1 MNSPR
6 NQFLSCAGLTRDKD
20 RKITAGRYV
29 NMLQQGLNRRR
40 FADDTVIEEREL
52 RSHKLC
58 YLQTYNLGEKNR
70 LAVAI
75 SIKDGASGQKS
86 QFEEKYSRRSCLP
99 GIRSPI
105 DKFFLLRLKFWA
117 ETSVYRQCS
126 PKIRTKWAAYP
137 SLREGIIF
145 KS

>member
-6 NQFLSCAGLTRDKD
+6 DQFLSGAGLTRDKD
-20 RKITAGRYV
+20 RKTTAGRHV

-40 FADDTVIEEREL
+40 FADDAVIEEREL
-52 RSHKLC
+52 RTHKPF

-86 QFEEKYSRRSCLP
+86 QFEEKYFPKKLFAWYSLP
-99 GIRSPI
+99 DRQ
-105 DKFFLLRLKFWA
+105 KFLAQTEILGQDFRL
-117 ETSVYRQCS
+117 
-126 PKIRTKWAAYP
+126 
-137 SLREGIIF
+137 
-145 KS
+145 